1 MPPAADPSGQS
12 HLRYGISPRVEAGRK
27 VPGDID
33 EIPATARME
42 WQGMQ
47 ETTDRA
53 IAAPVKEVDL
63 MRERRKPPVFRLKV
77 E

>member
-1 MPPAADPSGQS
+1 M
-12 HLRYGISPRVEAGRK
+12 
-27 VPGDID
+27 PGDID